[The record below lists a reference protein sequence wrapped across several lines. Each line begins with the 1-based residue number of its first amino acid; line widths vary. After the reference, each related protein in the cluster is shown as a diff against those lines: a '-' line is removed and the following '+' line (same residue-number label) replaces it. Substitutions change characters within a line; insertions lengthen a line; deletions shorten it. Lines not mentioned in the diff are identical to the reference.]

1 MSKGFEARYPSP
13 GWGEHPG
20 LVGHKKLLTHPASE
34 KVDRGLSSLASSF
47 GPLLQLPRPYCCRFT
62 CCSQFLPCPLIA
74 RPGLGSWPF
83 PYFPI
88 NPRAADIDSRHPR
101 WASNLIKPQQA
112 MALLPGIQ
120 NQTSPLIYPLRILAV
135 ECFMLFFRQI
145 IGNFLLI
152 SPEGW

>member
-47 GPLLQLPRPYCCRFT
+47 GPLLQLPGPYCCRFT

-88 NPRAADIDSRHPR
+88 NPRAVDIDSRHPR